1 MREMTRLMPWWGTVL
16 IALGAALIGVFW
28 RAGFEEWRDFRGARR
43 VVAGELSRAAAALRA
58 IEREGAAGVHLPTA
72 ISTEAYRQSRLV
84 LARYLPG
91 LLWTDLENVYDR
103 LQALEH
109 ELGGPPPEAEINSLW
124 RQADT
129 VAQEL
134 RTLHLLGGLVL
145 RRPVRG

>member
-1 MREMTRLMPWWGTVL
+1 MPWWGTVL

-58 IEREGAAGVHLPTA
+58 IEREGAAGVHLPTVL
-72 ISTEAYRQSRLV
+72 STEAYRETRLV

-91 LLWTDLENVYDR
+91 PLWTDLEHVYDR
-103 LQALEH
+103 VQALEH
-109 ELGGPPPEAEINSLW
+109 ELGGPLPAAEIEDLW

-129 VAQEL
+129 VAQKL
-134 RTLHLLGGLVL
+134 RHQRVFGAWSPRRRL
-145 RRPVRG
+145 RG